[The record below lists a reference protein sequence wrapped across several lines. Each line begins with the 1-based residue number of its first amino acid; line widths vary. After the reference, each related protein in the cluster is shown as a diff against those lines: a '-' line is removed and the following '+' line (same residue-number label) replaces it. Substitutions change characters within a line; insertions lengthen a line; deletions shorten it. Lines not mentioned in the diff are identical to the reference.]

1 VSARGDALKMAGGN
15 STRSPEGRALPNS
28 DDAFQKLLL
37 RLAAKAAERPDAA
50 SLIQFFCRAT
60 REFFQVS
67 GVYFWR
73 RHAGD
78 ELVGEQAD
86 GKLAERF
93 IGLRLLP
100 QQSAVT
106 AEAVRARRT
115 IFVNQV
121 QSTPTFPAARQFEAR
136 SLMAAPLVVFDEVIG
151 AATFLHDSDEGFFN
165 EDLAA
170 KATILAGQL
179 GSLLEAT
186 RLGQASRE
194 EHRRAEILAE
204 VAHALHGTPDVAAVV
219 EALADRLRLLLRTRL
234 VSVLLRREGPF
245 ELRAVSAETPQLA
258 NSFRAGHD
266 RQTIRFAAD
275 LAQRAV
281 SAGEAITISISSDQH
296 SLGSLVS
303 PGMLIA
309 APFRTAR
316 TQGAILVYPRH
327 DGVFTPDEKS
337 LVSAIA
343 GFGAVAVAHA
353 ELCATAQGQAHELHQ
368 LLEISSELSSS
379 GDLEHFLQ
387 AFVVRAADF
396 LGFGRSFIA
405 LLEDGQFCVRYG
417 VDQGQPRRLDVIF
430 PEGLATRALQAKE
443 VFWSDDLRQLAGA
456 NLEVI
461 AQYQARQLL
470 AVPLLGAGGQVLG
483 MFGVL
488 DRLDN
493 TGISQ
498 QDIRRARALA
508 AQVSVVLEVAHNL
521 HQSEQHRRRSEALTQ
536 LARGIDGLLRLPD
549 FARKFV
555 ERAIELAGARAGAVA
570 LFQDGRFQTV
580 ALHLLT
586 GRTPASIEPR
596 RSQSR
601 SEETRLANPPTHDR
615 TGPDRLNEDHLSPDH
630 PSHDHTA
637 AVHAVAIPALA
648 EDRALQQRFVQA
660 LSELVRK
667 RTEAIVSGSAA
678 ELLTPELASTLGWND
693 LVVVRLPGPN
703 GELAGL
709 LCLSGRARPL
719 ATEDRDLLEAIAG
732 HAAMALENSRLFTRI
747 EQANRHWMEIFD
759 AITDF
764 IVVHDEA
771 DKVLRVNR
779 SLAAMIGVAPSE
791 LIGVNMRALLALTS
805 EAALYSC
812 PFCRTMGDDSDEFV
826 HPALDR
832 TYLVSTSRV
841 HGASGESPQTI
852 HVLKDITDRREAERR
867 YRELFDNIQEGLFFS
882 TPEGRFIEVND
893 ALVTMLGYSSRE
905 ELLQVDIPTQV
916 YFSPEQRQRHA
927 EALEKDGHLRNFEAT
942 LRRKNGSPIYV
953 LINAFGMYDNLGRLL
968 QIRGLMLDVTGLH
981 TYQSELQRERDF
993 SGKILSNTQS
1003 LILVSDTAGLIS
1015 YANRR
1020 WYEAGFEQRELL
1032 GRPLLELAAPGY
1044 VRPLADAL
1052 QATLRGGQVDNL
1064 ELQIM
1069 RGNGHVG
1076 QFSVNLSPMRDEQGD
1091 INSIVVVMTDITDSA
1106 ELRGKLVHAEKMA
1119 AVGQLVSGVA
1129 HEVNNPLTAILGF
1142 ADLLLDNPEL
1152 PETAVKDLRV
1162 ILQEAQRTKQIVQN
1176 LLSFARQMPPQRNAV
1191 QLNLI
1196 LRRTI
1201 QLRSYDFNSHGVEI
1215 VEHLDEGLPDVIG
1228 DAHQLQQVFLNILN
1242 NAYDAVH
1249 EVGRPARIE
1258 IMTTKAGS
1266 AVEVSFCDNGYGI
1279 SHPDRI
1285 FDPFFTTK
1293 EVGKGTG
1300 LGLSICYGIVK
1311 EHGGEILCHNN
1322 PDGQGATFIVRFPA
1336 APHTASLSVA
1346 AGVIQT

>member
-1 VSARGDALKMAGGN
+1 M
-15 STRSPEGRALPNS
+15 PEGRALPNS

-37 RLAAKAAERPDAA
+37 RIAAKAAERAGA
-50 SLIQFFCRAT
+50 GSLIQFFCHTA

-93 IGLRLLP
+93 IGIRLLF
-100 QQSAVT
+100 QDSANT
-106 AEAVRARRT
+106 AEAVRRRRT
-115 IFVNQV
+115 IIVDEPQL
-121 QSTPTFPAARQFEAR
+121 SRSIPALLQFGAR
-136 SLMAAPLVVFDEVIG
+136 SLMVAPLVVFDEVIG
-151 AATFLHDSDEGFFN
+151 AATFLHDSEEGFFN

-186 RLGQASRE
+186 RLGEASRE

-204 VAHALHGTPDVAAVV
+204 VANALHGTPDVAAVI

-245 ELRAVSAETPQLA
+245 ELRAVAAETPQLA
-258 NSFRAGHD
+258 HSFRAGHD

-281 SAGEAITISISSDQH
+281 SAGEAITISIGGELH
-296 SLGSLVS
+296 SLGALVS

-309 APFRTAR
+309 APFRTTR
-316 TQGAILVYPRH
+316 TQGAILVYPRP
-327 DGVFTPDEKS
+327 DGVFTVEEKS

-396 LGFGRSFIA
+396 LGYGRCLIA
-405 LLEDGQFCVRYG
+405 LLEDGQFRVRCAVIRG
-417 VDQGQPRRLDVIF
+417 ESRSVDTVF
-430 PEGLATRALQAKE
+430 PEGIATRALREKE
-443 VFWSDDLRQLAGA
+443 VFWSDDLTQLAGA
-456 NLEVI
+456 NLEVL

-470 AVPLLGAGGQVLG
+470 AVPLLGAEGKVLG

-488 DRLDN
+488 DRLDG

-521 HQSEQHRRRSEALTQ
+521 HQSERHRKRSEALMQ
-536 LARGIDGLLRLPD
+536 LGREIDGLLRLPD
-549 FARKFV
+549 FAGKFV
-555 ERAIELAGARAGAVA
+555 ERAIALAGAHAGAVA
-570 LFQDGRFQTV
+570 LVQDGRFQTV
-580 ALHLLT
+580 ALHP
-586 GRTPASIEPR
+586 PA
-596 RSQSR
+596 
-601 SEETRLANPPTHDR
+601 
-615 TGPDRLNEDHLSPDH
+615 
-630 PSHDHTA
+630 A
-637 AVHAVAIPALA
+637 AAH
-648 EDRALQQRFVQA
+648 EDRALQQRFAQV
-660 LSELVRK
+660 LFELAAQ

-678 ELLTPELASTLGWND
+678 ELLSPDLASSLGWND
-693 LVVVRLPGPN
+693 LVVVRLPGSR
-703 GELAGL
+703 GDLAGL

-719 ATEDRDLLEAIAG
+719 TSEDRDLLEAVAG
-732 HAAMALENSRLFTRI
+732 HAAMALENARLFTRI
-747 EQANRHWMEIFD
+747 EQANRHWLEIFD
-759 AITDF
+759 AISDF
-764 IVVHDEA
+764 IVVHDEH

-779 SLAAMIGVAPSE
+779 SLAAMIGVAPTE
-791 LIGVNMRALLALTS
+791 LVGVNMRALLALTS
-805 EAALYSC
+805 ESALYSC
-812 PFCRTMGDDSDEFV
+812 PFCRAMGEDSDEFV

-841 HGASGESPQTI
+841 HGASGESLQTI

-893 ALVTMLGYSSRE
+893 ALVAMLGYSSRE
-905 ELLQVDIPTQV
+905 ELLQVDITSQV
-916 YFSPEQRQRHA
+916 YFSPEERDRHA
-927 EALEKDGHLRNFEAT
+927 EAMEKDGHMRNFEAT

-981 TYQSELQRERDF
+981 TYQSELHRERDF
-993 SGKILSNTQS
+993 SGKILNNTQS
-1003 LILVSDTAGLIS
+1003 FILVSDTAGLVS

-1076 QFSVNLSPMRDEQGD
+1076 QFSVNLSPMRDEPGN

-1106 ELRGKLVHAEKMA
+1106 ELRDKLVHAEKMA

-1142 ADLLLDNPEL
+1142 ADLLMGNAEVPES
-1152 PETAVKDLRV
+1152 ARKDLRV

-1176 LLSFARQMPPQRNAV
+1176 LLSFARQMPPQRNPV

-1215 VEHLDEGLPDVIG
+1215 IEHLDEGLPDVIG

-1249 EVGRPARIE
+1249 EVGRAARIE
-1258 IMTTKAGS
+1258 IMSTKVGDS
-1266 AVEVSFCDNGYGI
+1266 VEVSFRDNGYGI

-1322 PDGQGATFIVRFPA
+1322 TDGEGATFIVRFPA
-1336 APHTASLSVA
+1336 APHTASLGVA
-1346 AGVIQT
+1346 AGVIQK

>member
-1 VSARGDALKMAGGN
+1 
-15 STRSPEGRALPNS
+15 
-28 DDAFQKLLL
+28 
-37 RLAAKAAERPDAA
+37 
-50 SLIQFFCRAT
+50 LIQLFCRAT

-73 RHAGD
+73 RHSGD

-86 GKLAERF
+86 GKLAENF
-93 IGLRLLP
+93 VGLRLLP

-106 AEAVRARRT
+106 ADAVRSRRT
-115 IFVNQV
+115 IFVNRV
-121 QSTPTFPAARQFEAR
+121 QSSSTFPILRQFEAR

-151 AATFLHDSDEGFFN
+151 AVTFLHDSDEEFFN
-165 EDLAA
+165 PDLAA

-179 GSLLEAT
+179 SSVLEAT
-186 RLGQASRE
+186 RLGEASRE

-204 VAHALHGTPDVAAVV
+204 VANALHGTPDVAAVL
-219 EALADRLRLLLRTRL
+219 EALADRLRLLLRTRM

-245 ELRAVSAETPQLA
+245 ELRAVSAETPQMA
-258 NSFRAGHD
+258 HSFRAGHD

-296 SLGSLVS
+296 SLGSLVT
-303 PGMLIA
+303 PGILIA
-309 APFRTAR
+309 APFRTSR
-316 TQGAILVYPRH
+316 TQGAILVYPRP
-327 DGVFTPDEKS
+327 DSAFTADERS

-353 ELCATAQGQAHELHQ
+353 ELCATAQGQAQELHQ

-396 LGFGRSFIA
+396 LSYGRCFIA
-405 LLEDGQFCVRYG
+405 LLDEGTFRVRYG
-417 VDQGQPRRLDVIF
+417 VDRGQPRAIDTIF
-430 PEGLATRALQAKE
+430 PEGIATHALRAKE
-443 VFWSDDLRQLAGA
+443 IFSSDDVRQLAGA
-456 NLEVI
+456 NLELI
-461 AQYQARQLL
+461 AQYQAKQLL
-470 AVPLLGAGGQVLG
+470 AVPLLGADGTVLG
-483 MFGVL
+483 MFGML
-488 DRLDN
+488 DRLDG

-498 QDIRRARALA
+498 QDVRRARALA
-508 AQVSVVLEVAHNL
+508 AQVSVVLEVARNL
-521 HQSEQHRRRSEALTQ
+521 HLSEQHRKRSETLTR
-536 LARGIDGLLRLPD
+536 LAREIDGQLRLPD
-549 FARKFV
+549 FTRKFLQ
-555 ERAIELAGARAGAVA
+555 RAIELVEARAGAIA
-570 LFQDGRFQTV
+570 LFQDGRFQIA
-580 ALHLLT
+580 ALHPLPAPGGSVDGQPADHAGVDHSSADHSIADHSHSIHRANVP
-586 GRTPASIEPR
+586 GRF
-596 RSQSR
+596 
-601 SEETRLANPPTHDR
+601 
-615 TGPDRLNEDHLSPDH
+615 
-630 PSHDHTA
+630 
-637 AVHAVAIPALA
+637 
-648 EDRALQQRFVQA
+648 EDRALQQRLAHA
-660 LSELVRK
+660 LSELVD
-667 RTEAIVSGSAA
+667 TSSDSIVSGAA
-678 ELLTPELASTLGWND
+678 ADLLSPELAASLGWSD
-693 LVVVRLPGPN
+693 CLAVRLPASDGSI
-703 GELAGL
+703 AGV
-709 LCLSGRARPL
+709 LCLSGRTRPL
-719 ATEDRDLLEAIAG
+719 ANEDRDLIEAIASR
-732 HAAMALENSRLFTRI
+732 AAMALENARLFTRI

-759 AITDF
+759 AITDY
-764 IVVHDEA
+764 IVVHDET

-779 SLAAMIGVAPSE
+779 SLAAMIGVAPND
-791 LIGVNMRALLALTS
+791 LTGVNMRALLALTS
-805 EAALYSC
+805 ESTLYSC
-812 PFCRTMGDDSDEFV
+812 PFCRSGSGDSDEFV

-832 TYLVSTSRV
+832 IYLVSTSRV
-841 HGASGESPQTI
+841 HGASGESLQTI

-893 ALVTMLGYSSRE
+893 AMVAMLGYSSRE
-905 ELLQVDIPTQV
+905 ELLQVDIPRDL
-916 YFSPEQRQRHA
+916 YFSPEQRQAHSD
-927 EALEKDGHLRNFEAT
+927 ALAKDGTLRNFEGT
-942 LRRKNGSPIYV
+942 LRRKDGSPIYV
-953 LINAFGMYDNLGRLL
+953 LINAFGMYDGQGRLL
-968 QIRGLMLDVTGLH
+968 QMRGLMLDVTGLH

-1003 LILVSDTAGLIS
+1003 LILVADTAGLIS

-1020 WYEAGFEQRELL
+1020 WYDAGFEQRELL

-1044 VRPLADAL
+1044 VRPLADAV
-1052 QATLRGGQVDNL
+1052 QAILKGGQVDNL
-1064 ELQIM
+1064 EVQVM
-1069 RGNGHVG
+1069 RGNGHAG
-1076 QFSVNLSPMRDEQGD
+1076 QFSVNLSPMRDEKGN

-1142 ADLLLDNPEL
+1142 ADLLLQNPEL
-1152 PETAVKDLRV
+1152 PATALKDLRV

-1215 VEHLDEGLPDVIG
+1215 SEHLDEGLPDIFG

-1249 EVGRPARIE
+1249 DVGRPARIE
-1258 IMTTKAGS
+1258 IMSTKAGD

-1279 SHPDRI
+1279 SHPDKI

-1336 APHTASLSVA
+1336 APHTASLGVA
-1346 AGVIQT
+1346 AGVIQQ

>member
-1 VSARGDALKMAGGN
+1 MANSFPLDSITCEKHENPVPATGDALTMIEGK
-15 STRSPEGRALPNS
+15 STPSAEARAAPNS
-28 DDAFQKLLL
+28 DEAFQKLLL
-37 RLAAKAAERPDAA
+37 RISAKAAERADPS
-50 SLIQFFCRAT
+50 SLIQLFCRAT

-73 RHAGD
+73 RHSGD

-93 IGLRLLP
+93 VGLRLLP

-106 AEAVRARRT
+106 AEAVRFRRT

-121 QSTPTFPAARQFEAR
+121 QPSPTFPAARQFEAR

-165 EDLAA
+165 DDLAA

-186 RLGQASRE
+186 RLGEASRE

-204 VAHALHGTPDVAAVV
+204 VANALHGTPDVAAVI
-219 EALADRLRLLLRTRL
+219 EALADRLRVLLRTRL

-245 ELRAVSAETPQLA
+245 ELRAVSADTPQLA

-281 SAGEAITISISSDQH
+281 SAGEAITISMSSDQH

-309 APFRTAR
+309 APFRTSR
-316 TQGAILVYPRH
+316 TQGAILIYPRP
-327 DGVFTPDEKS
+327 DGAFTAEEKS
-337 LVSAIA
+337 LVAAIA

-387 AFVVRAADF
+387 AFVVRATDF
-396 LGFGRSFIA
+396 LGYGRCFIA
-405 LLEDGQFCVRYG
+405 LLEEGQFRVRYAVSRG
-417 VDQGQPRRLDVIF
+417 EPQRVDTVF
-430 PEGLATRALQAKE
+430 PEGVATRALRAKE
-443 VFWSDDLRQLAGA
+443 AFWSDDLRQLAGV

-470 AVPLLGAGGQVLG
+470 SVPLLGADGRLLG

-521 HQSEQHRRRSEALTQ
+521 HQSEQHRRRSEALAK
-536 LARGIDGLLRLPD
+536 LAREIDGLLRLPD

-555 ERAIELAGARAGAVA
+555 ERAVELAGARAGAVA
-570 LFQDGRFQTV
+570 LFQDGRFHTIT
-580 ALHLLT
+580 LHPL
-586 GRTPASIEPR
+586 PQAASPVPHR
-596 RSQSR
+596 PS
-601 SEETRLANPPTHDR
+601 P
-615 TGPDRLNEDHLSPDH
+615 SPDQ
-630 PSHDHTA
+630 PSDN
-637 AVHAVAIPALA
+637 LSS
-648 EDRALQQRFVQA
+648 EDRAATAPAAPNHTRAEDHGLLQRLAHA
-660 LSELVRK
+660 LSELIKK
-667 RTEAIVSGSAA
+667 RTESIVSGSAA
-678 ELLTPELASTLGWND
+678 ELVGPEVASSLAWAD
-693 LVVVRLPGPN
+693 CVVVRLSGSD
-703 GELAGL
+703 GELAGV

-719 ATEDRDLLEAIAG
+719 SAEDRELLEAIAG
-732 HAAMALENSRLFTRI
+732 HAARALENARLFTRI
-747 EQANRHWMEIFD
+747 EQANRHWLEIFD

-764 IVVHDEA
+764 IVVHDET

-791 LIGVNMRALLALTS
+791 LIGVNMRALLVLTS
-805 EAALYSC
+805 EATLYSC
-812 PFCRTMGDDSDEFV
+812 PFCRSGGEDGDEFV

-841 HGASGESPQTI
+841 HPASGESLQTI

-882 TPEGRFIEVND
+882 TPEGRFVEVND

-905 ELLQVDIPTQV
+905 ELLQIDIPTQV
-916 YFSPEQRQRHA
+916 YFSLEERERHA
-927 EALEKDGHLRNFEAT
+927 EAMAKDGHIRNFEAT

-981 TYQSELQRERDF
+981 TFQSELQRERDF

-1003 LILVSDTAGLIS
+1003 LILVADTAGLIS

-1044 VRPLADAL
+1044 VRPLSDAL
-1052 QATLRGGQVDNL
+1052 QTILRGGQVDNL
-1064 ELQIM
+1064 ELQLM
-1069 RGNGHVG
+1069 RGNGHAG
-1076 QFSVNLSPMRDEQGD
+1076 QFSVNLSPMRDEQGN

-1142 ADLLLDNPEL
+1142 ADLLLENPDL
-1152 PETAVKDLRV
+1152 PATAIKDLRV

-1201 QLRSYDFNSHGVEI
+1201 QLRSYDFNSHGVDI

-1249 EVGRPARIE
+1249 DAGRPARIE
-1258 IMTTKAGS
+1258 IMTTKAGD
-1266 AVEVSFCDNGYGI
+1266 AVEVSFRDNGYGI

-1322 PDGQGATFIVRFPA
+1322 TDGEGATFIVRFPA
-1336 APHTASLSVA
+1336 MPHTASLSVA
-1346 AGVIQT
+1346 AGVIQK